1 MRLAALLALLSCSLA
16 KVPSLEPLSDD
27 ELRQYS
33 QWPMH
38 QHLQPEWDR
47 GEVQQADNPDVA
59 AARKT
64 SEQLQKAAQQ
74 HQEGEVDQA
83 VQVLK
88 QVLKDNPNN
97 AEAYASLS
105 KALND
110 LGKFDLADKAMA
122 KATRL
127 RNEALSAWSLF

>member
-1 MRLAALLALLSCSLA
+1 MRSAALLALLSCSLA
-16 KVPSLEPLSDD
+16 KVPPLEPLSDA

-38 QHLQPEWDR
+38 QHVQPDWDR
-47 GEVQQADNPDVA
+47 GEVQMADNPDVA
-59 AARKT
+59 ATRKT

-74 HQEGEVDQA
+74 HQDGEIDQA

-88 QVLKDNPNN
+88 QVLKQEPNN